1 MTMMT
6 RRVLMGSAT
15 AALTAA
21 TLKPRS
27 AHAVGN
33 VATMDAVGMAAAV
46 RSKQVTPLELVD
58 AAIARI
64 QAVNPKV
71 NAVVTEFFDKARA
84 RAKTRL
90 PDGPLA
96 GVPYLI
102 KDLNDV
108 KGERT
113 TNGSRLTAKVIAKA
127 NGTITDKVLNAGM
140 IILGKTNTPEF
151 GLMAST
157 ESVLLGPCRNP
168 WNTDYSTGGSSGG
181 AAAATAS
188 GMVPAAHASD
198 GGGSIR
204 IPASCCGLF
213 GLKPSTGR
221 MPLVGLEREP
231 AGISVENCVS
241 RTVRDSAAMFALSEN
256 VSANA
261 PLKPVGFVSGPSKRR
276 LKIAFS
282 IVGDTGKEPHPDVRA
297 AVEATAKVCRGLGH
311 EIVPAK
317 SPVDAA
323 RFTDAFLTVWAS
335 GPADLVKL
343 AESQKLK
350 PEDVLEPW
358 TLGLAEFYAKKPKGA
373 LAQSLAYFHTVEAQI
388 AEFFTH
394 CDAWLTP
401 VLSSPPPKLGEQA
414 PTVPFPTL
422 YDRIVGYATYTP
434 VHNAAGTP
442 AMSVPLGMSANGLPI
457 GSQFAAAKGNEGL
470 LYGLAYELEQ
480 AQPWAGKHPPIW
492 AG

>member
-1 MTMMT
+1 MTAMT
-6 RRVLMGSAT
+6 RRALMGSSA
-15 AALTAA
+15 AALAAA
-21 TLKPRS
+21 TLVPAS
-27 AHAVGN
+27 THA
-33 VATMDAVGMAAAV
+33 ATDFANLDAVGMAAAV
-46 RSKQVTPLELVD
+46 RRKQVMPLELVD

-64 QAVNPKV
+64 EAVNPKV
-71 NAVVTEFFDKARA
+71 NAVVTKFFDKARA

-90 PDGPLA
+90 PDGPLT

-113 TNGSRLTAKVIAKA
+113 TNGSRLTANVIAKA
-127 NGTITDKVLNAGM
+127 NGTITDKVLDAGM

-181 AAAATAS
+181 AAAAVAS
-188 GMVPAAHASD
+188 GMVPAAHGSD

-213 GLKPSTGR
+213 GLKPSSGR
-221 MPLVGLEREP
+221 MRLAEMERLP
-231 AGISVENCVS
+231 AGISVENCET
-241 RTVRDSAAMFALSEN
+241 RTVRDSATIFALSEDT
-256 VSANA
+256 SAHA

-282 IVGDTGKEPHPDVRA
+282 TMGDNGKPPHPDVRA
-297 AVEATAKVCRGLGH
+297 AVEATAKLCSSLGH
-311 EIVPAK
+311 EIIPAK
-317 SPVDAA
+317 SPVNAE

-335 GPADLVKL
+335 GEVDLVGL
-343 AESQKLK
+343 AKKMKQK

-358 TLGLAEFYAKKPKGA
+358 TLGLAEYYAKKPTGA
-373 LAQSLAYFHTVEAQI
+373 LAQSLAYFRVVERQI

-394 CDAWLTP
+394 YDAWLTP

-414 PTVPFPTL
+414 PTVPFPIL
-422 YDRIVGYATYTP
+422 YDRIVGYAAYTP

-442 AMSVPLGMSANGLPI
+442 AMSVPLGMSGSGLPI
-457 GSQFAAAKGNEGL
+457 GSQFAAAKGNEAL
-470 LYGLAYELEQ
+470 LYALAYELEQ

>member
-1 MTMMT
+1 MRTIT
-6 RRVLMGSAT
+6 RRELMGASA
-15 AALTAA
+15 AAMAA
-21 TLKPRS
+21 TTLAP
-27 AHAVGN
+27 AFTQAANDFVN
-33 VATMDAVGMAAAV
+33 LDAVGMAAAV
-46 RSKQVTPLELVD
+46 RKKQVTPLEIVD

-64 QAVNPKV
+64 NAVNPKV
-71 NAVVTEFFDKARA
+71 NAVVTEFFEKARA
-84 RAKTRL
+84 RAKTKL
-90 PDGPLA
+90 PDGPLT

-108 KGERT
+108 RGERT
-113 TNGSRLTAKVIAKA
+113 TAGSRLFAKNIATA
-127 NGTITDKVLNAGM
+127 NGTLTDKALAAGM

-168 WNTDYSTGGSSGG
+168 WNTTYSTGGSSGG
-181 AAAATAS
+181 AAAAVAS
-188 GMVPAAHASD
+188 GMVPAAHGSD

-204 IPASCCGLF
+204 IPASCCGVF
-213 GLKPSTGR
+213 GMKPSTGR
-221 MPLVGLEREP
+221 MRLATMERLP
-231 AGISVENCVS
+231 AGISVENCET
-241 RTVRDSAAMFALSEN
+241 RTVRDSATMFALSEDT
-256 VSANA
+256 SANA
-261 PLKPVGFVSGPSKRR
+261 PLKPVGFVSGPSKKR

-297 AVEATAKVCRGLGH
+297 AVEATAKLCRSLGH

-317 SPVDAA
+317 SGIDAE
-323 RFTDAFLTVWAS
+323 RFTDAFLTIWAS
-335 GPADLVKL
+335 GEGELVQL
-343 AESQKLK
+343 AKKMKQK

-358 TLGLAEFYAKKPKGA
+358 TLGLAEYYAKKSKGA
-373 LAQSLAYFHTVEAQI
+373 LEQALAYFKIVERRI

-394 CDAWLTP
+394 YDAWLTP

-414 PTVPFPTL
+414 PTVPFQTL

-434 VHNAAGTP
+434 VHNVAGTP

-457 GSQFAAAKGNEGL
+457 GSQFAAAKGNEAL

-480 AQPWAGKHPPIW
+480 AQPWAAKHPPVW

>member
-1 MTMMT
+1 MAMMT
-6 RRVLMGSAT
+6 RRGVMGSAS

-21 TLKPRS
+21 TLKPRF
-27 AHAVGN
+27 AHAVDDFT
-33 VATMDAVGMAAAV
+33 TMDAVGMEAAI
-46 RSKQVTPLELVD
+46 RRKQVTPRELVD

-64 QAVNPKV
+64 EAVNPKL
-71 NAVVTEFFDKARA
+71 NAVVTESFDKARA
-84 RAKTRL
+84 RAQTKL

-113 TNGSRLTAKVIAKA
+113 TNGSRLTAKVIATA
-127 NGTITDKVLNAGM
+127 NGTISDRVLEAGM

-157 ESVLLGPCRNP
+157 ESLLLGPCRNP

-181 AAAATAS
+181 AAAAVAS

-221 MPLVGLEREP
+221 MRLVGLEREP

-241 RTVRDSAAMFALSEN
+241 RTVRDSATIFALSEDT
-256 VSANA
+256 STNA
-261 PLKPVGFVSGPSKRR
+261 PLKPVGFVSGPSKQR

-282 IVGDTGKEPHPDVRA
+282 MVGDTGKEPHPDIRA
-297 AVEATAKVCRGLGH
+297 AVEATAKLCRNLGH
-311 EIVPAK
+311 DIVLAK
-317 SPVDAA
+317 SPVDAEH
-323 RFTDAFLTVWAS
+323 FTDAFLTVWAS

-343 AESQKLK
+343 AKSQKLK

-358 TLGLAEFYAKKPKGA
+358 TLGLAEFYAKKPKNA
-373 LAQSLAYFHTVEAQI
+373 LAQSLAYFRTVEAQI
-388 AEFFTH
+388 AEFFTEY
-394 CDAWLTP
+394 DAWLTP
-401 VLSSPPPKLGEQA
+401 VLSTPPPRLGEQA
-414 PTVPFPTL
+414 PTVPFATL

-434 VHNAAGTP
+434 VHNAGGTP

-457 GSQFAAAKGNEGL
+457 GSQFAAAKGNEAL
-470 LYGLAYELEQ
+470 LYALAYELEQ
-480 AQPWAGKHPPIW
+480 AQPWAAKHPPIW
-492 AG
+492 TG